1 MPDWTNSKLF
11 SVLLAAALAVSCYPV
26 PVRAFADDLESEV
39 VSDASNTDSGH
50 DLAGGVRPAES
61 DDISAYPGFSD
72 VVVSPGDN
80 EGEGVAQEPGFES
93 DGVSLGGSPS
103 EEIAFSGLDS
113 VYLYGLLPDGFD
125 ETDLATYPDWAI
137 YSDYIGLGYD
147 QISSV
152 IDGLTEKRYAE
163 TLSYDE
169 TITYFQACYALLLL
183 LQDEGYDS
191 SSYGWGTVSTIV
203 GIFDTVL
210 GWSNPSSNSDSKLA
224 TVLTALVYGV
234 QVDSNGN
241 ISFPLDSAYSSRG
254 IAGLL
259 VNQLNYLANISS
271 NSNTSNSNLS
281 IIASNS
287 ANLSNRSIY
296 NGYSFARM
304 LYGIWDDLE
313 KDGYSAADFLAAIDT
328 NLHSNGYGAARLL
341 YEVWDDLEYSV
352 SGKSYSVAHS
362 AYGIW
367 EDVEILD
374 GHVVNN
380 GSLVSKGFSDVYGSL
395 SASVDGGV
403 LSAAQILG
411 HIRGR
416 LGADR
421 NGVTYGLG
429 SLASM
434 TYDRL
439 GTVDGRLHTSVDGGD
454 LSAAQILGHIRGRLG
469 ADRNGVT
476 YGLGSLASMTYDRLG
491 TVDGKLSLGD
501 NGSVVSVAGFAQQIR
516 NRLQY
521 VTGNNTYTAAGL
533 LYRIWQAG
541 ISDASLVSKG
551 FSDVIAALD
560 TREVVIT
567 GDLELGDVTVDNSDV
582 VEQVKLSN
590 MLLGDIV
597 DLLFLAGVKDLVDD
611 FLGDFDSIVSAT
623 QLAAVQSA
631 MQNAFPFCIPAVF
644 KQVLGLFAFEG
655 APPVFEFD
663 IGGTPFVLDFSV
675 AGEFAEI
682 SRWVVTVA
690 FIVLLLAN
698 TRNFVYDFTGGAA

>member
-1 MPDWTNSKLF
+1 MLDGLVRNVANIYSRLGSLNTALSNIYSRLATTNDYLF
-11 SVLLAAALAVSCYPV
+11 YSGRSAAHILYELW
-26 PVRAFADDLESEV
+26 DDLEYTSG
-39 VSDASNTDSGH
+39 NT
-50 DLAGGVRPAES
+50 VY
-61 DDISAYPGFSD
+61 SA
-72 VVVSPGDN
+72 
-80 EGEGVAQEPGFES
+80 
-93 DGVSLGGSPS
+93 
-103 EEIAFSGLDS
+103 
-113 VYLYGLLPDGFD
+113 
-125 ETDLATYPDWAI
+125 
-137 YSDYIGLGYD
+137 
-147 QISSV
+147 
-152 IDGLTEKRYAE
+152 
-163 TLSYDE
+163 
-169 TITYFQACYALLLL
+169 
-183 LQDEGYDS
+183 
-191 SSYGWGTVSTIV
+191 
-203 GIFDTVL
+203 
-210 GWSNPSSNSDSKLA
+210 
-224 TVLTALVYGV
+224 
-234 QVDSNGN
+234 
-241 ISFPLDSAYSSRG
+241 
-254 IAGLL
+254 
-259 VNQLNYLANISS
+259 
-271 NSNTSNSNLS
+271 
-281 IIASNS
+281 
-287 ANLSNRSIY
+287 
-296 NGYSFARM
+296 ARI

-313 KDGYSAADFLAAIDT
+313 KDGYSVADFLAAIDT

-341 YEVWDDLEYSV
+341 YELWDDLEYSV

-395 SASVDGGV
+395 RASVDGGV

-476 YGLGSLASMTYDRLG
+476 YGLGSLASMTYDRLV